1 MKEILEK
8 YYEEGLV
15 TKQVHPTLPLSIWN
29 YTPKVQYGLLY
40 NQYALWDE
48 VTTQAR
54 GLIVDE
60 NGNVVG
66 RPFKKFFNIEEGRFT
81 PTKDFE
87 VYEKMDGSL
96 GILFNYK
103 GEWIFASKGSFASDQ
118 SIEFKKIFEEK
129 YSTNLL
135 DISCTYLFEILYPEN
150 RIVVDYGDLRDVIL
164 LGKIITSTGEELNVD
179 SYRNNFNVVKKYDG
193 ITDYTFLKKIVADN
207 HEGFIVKF
215 SNGCRIKVKGEEY
228 LRLHK
233 IMTNISTTSVW
244 EVLSNKEDMGDLLKD
259 VPDEFYDKI
268 KSYEKELKYSFFQID
283 EYCGKIHDGF
293 RYGKYG
299 DVDPEPSKKEFAEFI
314 MRNVTKTKLHSVL
327 FAMWD
332 KKPYDYIIWRLIKPE
347 FRKL

>member
-1 MKEILEK
+1 MLELLNK
-8 YYEEGLV
+8 YYEDGLV

-54 GLIVDE
+54 GLVVDE
-60 NGNVVG
+60 NSNVVA
-66 RPFKKFFNIEEGRFT
+66 RPFKKFFNIEEKRFT
-81 PTKDFE
+81 PTKEFD

-96 GILFNYK
+96 GILFNYE
-103 GEWIFASKGSFASDQ
+103 GEWIFASKGSFTSDQ
-118 SIEFKKIFEEK
+118 SAEFKKIFDEK

-135 DISCTYLFEILYPEN
+135 DFSCTYLFEILYPEN
-150 RIVVDYGDLRDVIL
+150 RIVVNYGDLRDVVL
-164 LGKIITSTGEELNVD
+164 LGKIVTESGEELDVE

-193 ITDYTFLKKIVADN
+193 ITDYTFLKKMVADN

-215 SNGCRIKVKGEEY
+215 FNGNRIKVKGEEY

-244 EVLSNKEDMGDLLKD
+244 EVLSNQGDIGELLND

-268 KSYEKELKYSFFQID
+268 KSYEKDLKYHFHQIN
-283 EYCGKIHDGF
+283 EYCGKLHDGF

-299 DVDPEPSKKEFAEFI
+299 DVDPEPTKKEFAEFV
-314 MRNVTKTKLHSVL
+314 MRNVTKTGLRPVL

-332 KKPYDYIIWRLIKPE
+332 KKPYDYIIWRLLKPE

>member
-1 MKEILEK
+1 M
-8 YYEEGLV
+8 
-15 TKQVHPTLPLSIWN
+15 TKQVHPALPLSIWN

-40 NQYALWDE
+40 DQYALWDE

-54 GLIVDE
+54 GLVVDE
-60 NGNVVG
+60 NGNVVA
-66 RPFKKFFNIEEGRFT
+66 RPFRKFFNIEEKRFT
-81 PTKDFE
+81 PTVEFE

-118 SIEFKKIFEEK
+118 SVEFKKIFEEN
-129 YSTNLL
+129 YSTDLL
-135 DISCTYLFEILYPEN
+135 DVNCTYLFEIIYPEN
-150 RIVVDYGDLRDVIL
+150 RIVVDYGKLRDVIL
-164 LGKIITSTGEELNVD
+164 LGKIVTETGEELNVE
-179 SYRNNFNVVKKYDG
+179 SYRDNFNVVRKYNG
-193 ITDYTFLKKIVADN
+193 ITDYTFLKRMVADN

-215 SNGCRIKVKGEEY
+215 SNGSRIKVKGDEY

-244 EVLSNKEDMGDLLKD
+244 EVMSNGESMDDYLKD
-259 VPDEFYDKI
+259 VPDEFYSKI
-268 KSYEKELKYSFFQID
+268 KLYEASLKYGYYQ
-283 EYCGKIHDGF
+283 YWNQCGKMYEYF

-299 DVDPEPSKKEFAEFI
+299 DKEVEPTKKEFAEHIKDKPPVIKAI
-314 MRNVTKTKLHSVL
+314 M

-332 KKPYDYIIWRLIKPE
+332 GKSYDNIIWKALKPE